1 MDIMKKNSKGSKV
14 TDLQR
19 RLKLL
24 GFDLGSTDID
34 GIIGPE
40 TENAIKKFQ
49 QVRSLLVTGIV
60 DNETWQELVDAG
72 YKIGDRLLYL
82 KNPPFRG
89 DDVGTLQ
96 LWLKILGFYPN
107 NENGIFC
114 EKTHKALVLFQDN
127 MNIADDGIMGEV
139 TLQHLKNLERIIVSR
154 KTSNF
159 PVVKNLGED
168 RKRNGF
174 KIILDYSD
182 VMEDEIM
189 EDIPGSGIYLKDKKD
204 ICMNIVKYCRD
215 MFLKTG
221 IDAIMTVSDD
231 SSGSFLL
238 FDRIKYANNND
249 PDLLIS
255 INLNYSRDA
264 GANGCCCSYFKGI
277 KSYSIE
283 GFRVASLIQD
293 KLVKNL
299 GVTDCRVHGSSYA
312 ILKDTTMASVLIE
325 PAFISNKE
333 ERQKISKPDY
343 QKEAS
348 KNIVDAVLGY
358 LKK

>member
-1 MDIMKKNSKGSKV
+1 
-14 TDLQR
+14 
-19 RLKLL
+19 
-24 GFDLGSTDID
+24 
-34 GIIGPE
+34 
-40 TENAIKKFQ
+40 
-49 QVRSLLVTGIV
+49 
-60 DNETWQELVDAG
+60 
-72 YKIGDRLLYL
+72 
-82 KNPPFRG
+82 
-89 DDVGTLQ
+89 
-96 LWLKILGFYPN
+96 
-107 NENGIFC
+107 
-114 EKTHKALVLFQDN
+114 
-127 MNIADDGIMGEV
+127 
-139 TLQHLKNLERIIVSR
+139 
-154 KTSNF
+154 
-159 PVVKNLGED
+159 
-168 RKRNGF
+168 
-174 KIILDYSD
+174 
-182 VMEDEIM
+182 
-189 EDIPGSGIYLKDKKD
+189 
-204 ICMNIVKYCRD
+204 MNIVEYCRD
-215 MFLKTG
+215 MFLKAG